1 MTIVEHYDGL
11 LMSEALMQNTIYTS
25 PIQSII
31 EYKIVLG
38 LMAYPPMLITR
49 SRGRTL
55 QSLEI
60 DQYISILGIR

>member
-11 LMSEALMQNTIYTS
+11 LMSETSMQDIVYAS
-25 PIQSII
+25 SIQRII
-31 EYKIVLG
+31 EYEIVLS

-49 SRGRTL
+49 IRGGAL

-60 DQYISILGIR
+60 DQYISIPGV